1 MKKVL
6 LSLVMALLTAV
17 SVNAQAVYGYGFSI
31 NEGSYTALTDATVIA
46 SGTDESL
53 ATDYTD
59 PENPVNNFNEKL
71 ILPSG
76 IFSEDVTATGYPIGF
91 DFTFNE
97 KTFTS
102 FGIATNG
109 GIYLGNEEVTLP
121 AVQKWIFTRD
131 NTNNVI
137 GFVPNR
143 GTICNDETVISYKLE
158 GEAPARTLVIEFK
171 DFGALQGFWGI
182 DADYFDFQVRLHEGT
197 NAIDIVVNGIADALS
212 YVNEESGETETNT
225 MIATIG
231 IKGEGEEATT
241 VFAGTMEEWAK
252 ETASSN
258 SFDFENTVVDG
269 TTFAISY
276 PTEITTPTVQ
286 PTDLVVNQFSTSLT
300 GRFTPAE
307 GVDKYLLVYQEGKEI
322 TTLPVNKTNYEIGD
336 KLGDATVIEY
346 YESWDFEGLYEFEIY
361 DLPAATD
368 YTFAVFAVNAF
379 GLNGPAYNTVEPLT
393 VVTYTKPLAPATFEF
408 TEIGETTAKVNL
420 AANEAGNKVIVVY
433 NTELVRDNYGDYP
446 VIGPLAGEYTSGQEI
461 EGGGKVAYFGE
472 AGEGIE
478 ITGLEHSKGYFFEAY
493 SYDPTYGYSTD
504 KLSSDQATI
513 AYLPYELNL
522 DAVKT
527 YEVPAGWYKNEEST
541 FEVPRS
547 VSGFSTEENPYLL
560 WCKVIKGNAT
570 DGVINQITSSPIVI
584 GEVDAEVKFDF
595 TIFHNTSRFL
605 TEAYNVWNENDVF
618 AVQVSTDGETFTDL
632 VSYNSTNNPQF
643 VYNSEEKTLVP
654 FEAALTQYK
663 GQKIWIRIHWH
674 LFNNTFSP
682 GTLVIDNFK
691 VREIVVTSTPE
702 VKVEDV
708 AHTSAKV
715 TWRSEQEN
723 FEVAYA
729 KAGAEFD
736 TTIVVTGAKE
746 LVLTELE
753 AETEYQVK
761 VRGIVEEGE
770 YSDWSE
776 VVKFTTTAWPECDAP
791 TNLAVQYSEELIILS
806 WEGTEDHLLWEMRYR
821 EANSTSWVTVDSI
834 ESTVWVIE
842 DLTEDGT
849 YLWNVRAF
857 CTAGR
862 TTAWSAQGT
871 FTVGA
876 AIPVAPVVT
885 ATASNDTVQ
894 LVWLPV
900 HGATSY
906 KVYYGEQMFKELEE
920 TALNIRVLAVGTYC
934 FTVTAVNELGES
946 PESNEACATIEA
958 NPELEI
964 PTAPILEAK
973 LASDSA
979 LLTWD
984 AVELATYYNVYYI
997 TDDGDKLISTS
1008 EGTVYKV
1015 KLTNIREYCFYVTAA
1030 NLAGESEKSNE
1041 ACVEYKGE
1049 GVEEL
1054 SSSINIYPNPV
1065 NDKLYIETQTQ
1076 TLTVEI
1082 YDIYGRIQNLSNSAT
1097 QQLSISIDVTNLNS
1111 GVYFVKVVTENG
1123 ETVKRFVK
1131 K

>member
-6 LSLVMALLTAV
+6 LSLVMVVLTAV
-17 SVNAQAVYGYGFSI
+17 SVNAQAIYGYGFSI
-31 NEGSYTALTDATVIA
+31 NEESYTALTDATVIA
-46 SGTDESL
+46 SGTDEAL
-53 ATDYTD
+53 KTIVDEYGD
-59 PENPVNNFNEKL
+59 EVNNFVNKL

-76 IFSEDVTATGYPIGF
+76 VFTEEVTAAGYPIGF
-91 DFTFNE
+91 DFNFNE

-109 GIYLGNEEVTLP
+109 AIYFGNEEVTLP
-121 AVQKWIFTRD
+121 AEEKWVFTRE
-131 NTNNVI
+131 NTKDLV

-143 GTICNDETVISYKLE
+143 GTVCNDETVISYQTE
-158 GEAPARTLVIEFK
+158 GEAPNRTLTVEFK
-171 DFGALQGFWGI
+171 QLGALQGYWGV
-182 DADYFDFQVRLHEGT
+182 DAYYFDVQFRLHEGS
-197 NAIDIVVNGIADALS
+197 NAIELVLNGVDEALT
-212 YVNEESGETETNT
+212 YQDEEGNPETDVFA
-225 MIATIG
+225 ATIG
-231 IKGEGEEATT
+231 IKGEGEAASS
-241 VFAGTMEEWAK
+241 VFAGTMAEWAK
-252 ETASSN
+252 ENSTAN
-258 SFDFENTVVDG
+258 TFELDNTIADG
-269 TTFAISY
+269 TTFVLNY
-276 PTEITTPTVQ
+276 PTEVTTPTVQ

-307 GVDKYLLVYQEGKEI
+307 GVDQYLLVYQEGKEI

-361 DLPAATD
+361 DLPAATE

-478 ITGLEHSKGYFFEAY
+478 ITDLEHSKGYFFEAY

-513 AYLPYELNL
+513 AHLPYELNL

-527 YEVPAGWYKNEEST
+527 YEVPAGWSVNEGGS
-541 FEVPRS
+541 FQLPSS
-547 VSGFSTEENPYLL
+547 VSGFTTEENPYVL
-560 WCKVIKGNAT
+560 WCKVTKGNAT
-570 DGVINQITSSPIVI
+570 DGVLNQLTSSPIVI

-643 VYNSEEKTLVP
+643 VYTSEEKTLVP

-674 LFNNTFSP
+674 LFNNTFAP

-723 FEVAYA
+723 FEVTYA
-729 KAGAEFD
+729 KADAEFD

-776 VVKFTTTAWPECDAP
+776 VVKFTTTEWPECDAP
-791 TNLAVQYSEELIILS
+791 TNLAVQYVDQLVVLT
-806 WEGTEDHLLWEMRYR
+806 WEGTEDHLSWELRYR
-821 EANSTSWVTVDSI
+821 DANSTTWVTIDSI
-834 ESTVWVIE
+834 ESTTWVIE
-842 DLTEDGT
+842 DLPEESLT
-849 YLWNVRAF
+849 YLWNVRAY
-857 CTAGR
+857 CTAER
-862 TTAWSAQGT
+862 MTAWSAQSS
-871 FTVGA
+871 FTTGA
-876 AIPVAPVVT
+876 AVPAAPVVT
-885 ATASNDTVQ
+885 ASASNDTVH
-894 LVWLPV
+894 LVWNAV
-900 HGATSY
+900 QGALYY
-906 KVYYGEQMFKELEE
+906 KLYYNGQAITEPFEE
-920 TALNIRVLAVGTYC
+920 TAIDVQVVQAGTYC
-934 FTVTAVNELGES
+934 FTVTAINKTGES
-946 PESNEACATIEA
+946 EHSNEACATVVIDPEMEVPAAPVVEARIENDQA
-958 NPELEI
+958 V
-964 PTAPILEAK
+964 
-973 LASDSA
+973 
-979 LLTWD
+979 LTWN
-984 AVELATYYNVYYI
+984 AVEGATYYSIYF
-997 TDDGDKLISTS
+997 DGELLGSTQNLEARIKLP
-1008 EGTVYKV
+1008 EPG
-1015 KLTNIREYCFYVTAA
+1015 EYCFIVAA
-1030 NLAGESEKSNE
+1030 GNLAGESNSEPV
-1041 ACVEYKGE
+1041 CVKYGE

-1054 SSSINIYPNPV
+1054 SAALNIYPNPV
-1065 NDKLYIETQTQ
+1065 NDKLTIET
-1076 TLTVEI
+1076 EANIEEISI
-1082 YDIYGRIQNLSNSAT
+1082 YDAFGRLMTKVNGQT
-1097 QQLSISIDVTNLNS
+1097 TTVDVSEYNA
-1111 GVYFVKVVTENG
+1111 GVYIMKVRIDNG

>member
-17 SVNAQAVYGYGFSI
+17 SVNAQAIYGYGFSI

-46 SGTDESL
+46 VGTDEAL
-53 ATDYTD
+53 KTTVDEYGD
-59 PENPVNNFNEKL
+59 EVNNFVNKL

-76 IFSEDVTATGYPIGF
+76 VFTEEVTAAGYPIGF
-91 DFTFNE
+91 DFNFNE

-109 GIYLGNEEVTLP
+109 AIYFGNEEVTLP
-121 AVQKWIFTRD
+121 AVENWVFTRE
-131 NTNNVI
+131 NTKDLI

-143 GTICNDETVISYKLE
+143 GTVCNDETVISYKTE
-158 GEAPARTLVIEFK
+158 GETPNRILTIEFK
-171 DFGALQGFWGI
+171 QLGALQGYWGT
-182 DADYFDFQVRLHEGT
+182 DAYYFDFQVRLHEGT
-197 NAIDIVVNGIADALS
+197 NAIELVLNGVDEALT
-212 YVNEESGETETNT
+212 YQDEEGNPQTDVFA
-225 MIATIG
+225 ATIG
-231 IKGEGEEATT
+231 IKCEGEATSS
-241 VFAGTMEEWAK
+241 VFAGTIAEWAK
-252 ETASSN
+252 ENSTAN
-258 SFDFENTVVDG
+258 TFELDNTVADG
-269 TTFAISY
+269 TTFTLSY
-276 PTEITTPTVQ
+276 PTEVVAPTVQ
-286 PTDLVVNQFSTSLT
+286 ATDLVINQFSTSLT

-322 TTLPVNKTNYEIGD
+322 TTLPVNKTSYEIDD
-336 KLGDATVIEY
+336 KLGDAIVLEY

-393 VVTYTKPLAPATFEF
+393 VVTYTKPLAPATFEI

-446 VIGPLAGEYTSGQEI
+446 LIGTLAGEYTSGQEI

-472 AGEGIE
+472 AGESIE

-513 AYLPYELNL
+513 AHVPYELNL

-527 YEVPAGWYKNEEST
+527 YEVPAGWYKNEGGS

-560 WCKVIKGNAT
+560 WCKVVRGNAT

-595 TIFHNTSRFL
+595 TIFHNPSRFL

-643 VYNSEEKTLVP
+643 VYTSEEKTLVP

-691 VREIVVTSTPE
+691 VREIVVKSTPE

-715 TWRSEQEN
+715 TWRSEHEN
-723 FEVAYA
+723 FEVSYA
-729 KAGAEFD
+729 KADAEFD
-736 TTIVVTGAKE
+736 TTIVVTGASE
-746 LVLTELE
+746 YVLTELE

-776 VVKFTTTAWPECDAP
+776 VVKFTTTEWPECDAP
-791 TNLAVQYSEELIILS
+791 TDLAAKVDGKTATLT
-806 WEGTEDHLLWEMRYR
+806 WEGTEDHLTWEVRYR
-821 EANSTSWVTVDSI
+821 DANSTTWITIENLEEPTTVL
-834 ESTVWVIE
+834 ENLEEGV
-842 DLTEDGT
+842 T
-849 YLWNVRAF
+849 YLWNVRAY
-857 CTAGR
+857 CTAER
-862 TTAWSAQGT
+862 VTAWSAQGS
-871 FTVGA
+871 FTIEA
-876 AIPVAPVVT
+876 AGPTIPAAPFIT
-885 ATASNDTVQ
+885 ATVSNDTIHLIWEAV
-894 LVWLPV
+894 P
-900 HGATSY
+900 GAITY
-906 KVYYGEQMFKELEE
+906 KAYYNGKVIAQFED
-920 TALNIRVLAVGTYC
+920 TALDIQVPEVGTYC
-934 FTVTAVNELGES
+934 FTVTAVNKVGES
-946 PESNEACATIEA
+946 PKSNEACATVEA
-958 NPELEI
+958 DPETKI
-964 PTAPILEAK
+964 PEAPVLEARIEN
-973 LASDSA
+973 DSVV
-979 LLTWD
+979 LSWN
-984 AVELATYYNVYYI
+984 AVEDATYYSVYQSEKFLGS
-997 TDDGDKLISTS
+997 TGKLS
-1008 EGTVYKV
+1008 V
-1015 KLTNIREYCFYVTAA
+1015 KLGLEVPGVYCFTVTAT
-1030 NLAGESEKSNE
+1030 NLAGESEHSAE
-1041 ACVEYKGE
+1041 VCVTYGE

-1054 SSSINIYPNPV
+1054 SKAFNIYPNPV
-1065 NDKLYIETQTQ
+1065 NDKLYIETENEVNKVVVYDVFGRHQVTETPSHQ
-1076 TLTVEI
+1076 GNLT
-1082 YDIYGRIQNLSNSAT
+1082 
-1097 QQLSISIDVTNLNS
+1097 IDVTNLNS
-1111 GVYFVKVVTENG
+1111 GVYFVKVITENG
-1123 ETVKRFVK
+1123 EVVKRFVK

>member
-6 LSLVMALLTAV
+6 LSLVMVVLTAV
-17 SVNAQAVYGYGFSI
+17 SVNAQAIYGYGFSI
-31 NEGSYTALTDATVIA
+31 NEESYTALTDATVIA
-46 SGTDESL
+46 SGTDEAL
-53 ATDYTD
+53 KTIVDEYGD
-59 PENPVNNFNEKL
+59 EVNNFVNKL

-76 IFSEDVTATGYPIGF
+76 VFTEEVTAAGYPIGF
-91 DFTFNE
+91 DFNFNE

-109 GIYLGNEEVTLP
+109 AIYFGNEEVTLP
-121 AVQKWIFTRD
+121 AEEKWVFTRE
-131 NTNNVI
+131 NTKDLV

-143 GTICNDETVISYKLE
+143 GTVCNDETVISYKTE
-158 GEAPARTLVIEFK
+158 GEAPNRTLTVEFK
-171 DFGALQGFWGI
+171 QLGALQGYWGV
-182 DADYFDFQVRLHEGT
+182 DAYYFDVQFRLHEGS
-197 NAIDIVVNGIADALS
+197 NAIELVLNGVDEALT
-212 YVNEESGETETNT
+212 YQDEEGNPETDVFA
-225 MIATIG
+225 ATIG
-231 IKGEGEEATT
+231 IKGEGEAASS
-241 VFAGTMEEWAK
+241 VFAGTMAEWAK
-252 ETASSN
+252 ENSTAN
-258 SFDFENTVVDG
+258 TFELDNTIADG
-269 TTFAISY
+269 TTFVLNY
-276 PTEITTPTVQ
+276 PTEVTTPTVQ

-307 GVDKYLLVYQEGKEI
+307 GVDQYLLVYQEGKEI
-322 TTLPVNKTNYEIGD
+322 TTLPVNKTNYETGD

-478 ITGLEHSKGYFFEAY
+478 ITDLEHSKGYFFEAY

-513 AYLPYELNL
+513 AHLPYELNL

-527 YEVPAGWYKNEEST
+527 YEVPAGWYKNEGST

-560 WCKVIKGNAT
+560 WCKVVRGNAT

-584 GEVDAEVKFDF
+584 GEVDAEVKFNF
-595 TIFHNTSRFL
+595 TIFHNPSRFL

-643 VYNSEEKTLVP
+643 VYTSEEKTLVP

-674 LFNNTFSP
+674 LFNNTFAP

-723 FEVAYA
+723 FEVTYA
-729 KAGAEFD
+729 KADAEFD

-746 LVLTELE
+746 LILTELE

-776 VVKFTTTAWPECDAP
+776 VVKFTTTEWPECDAP
-791 TNLAVQYSEELIILS
+791 TNLAVQYSEELIILT
-806 WEGTEDHLLWEMRYR
+806 WEGTEDHLLWELRYR
-821 EANSTSWVTVDSI
+821 EANSTSWITIDSI
-834 ESTVWVIE
+834 ESTTWVIE

-862 TTAWSAQGT
+862 TTAWSAQGS
-871 FTVGA
+871 FTVGS

-885 ATASNDTVQ
+885 ASVSHDTIQ
-894 LVWLPV
+894 LRWLPV

-906 KVYYGEQMFKELEE
+906 KAYYGDKMLAQFKDA
-920 TALNIRVLAVGTYC
+920 ALDIQVPEVGTYC
-934 FTVTAVNELGES
+934 FTVTAVNDLGES
-946 PESNEACATIEA
+946 PKSNEACATVEA
-958 NPELEI
+958 DPETEI
-964 PTAPILEAK
+964 PEAPVLEARIEN
-973 LASDSA
+973 DSVI
-979 LLTWD
+979 LTWN
-984 AVELATYYNVYYI
+984 AVEDATYYSVYQSE
-997 TDDGDKLISTS
+997 KLL
-1008 EGTVYKV
+1008 GTTG
-1015 KLTNIREYCFYVTAA
+1015 KLSVTLGLEVPGIYCFTVTAT
-1030 NLAGESEKSNE
+1030 NLAGESEHSAE
-1041 ACVEYKGE
+1041 VCVTYGE

-1097 QQLSISIDVTNLNS
+1097 QQLSNSIDVTNLNS

-1123 ETVKRFVK
+1123 EVVKRFVK